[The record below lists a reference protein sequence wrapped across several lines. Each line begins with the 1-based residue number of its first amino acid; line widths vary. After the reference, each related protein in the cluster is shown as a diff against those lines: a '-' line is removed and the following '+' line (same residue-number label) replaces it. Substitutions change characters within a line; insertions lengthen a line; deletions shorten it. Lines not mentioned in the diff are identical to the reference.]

1 MSTAPAAAPTT
12 VAIVAGEES
21 GDILG
26 ASLMRELAA
35 RLGGRVRFV
44 GVGGARMKA
53 EGLSSFF
60 PIEAIQLHGISEVL
74 SRVPELLRRIRETA
88 DDILKARPDVVVLVD
103 TPGFNLRVARVLRRR
118 DKRLP
123 IVHYVSPAVW
133 AWGGWRARLLAW
145 RVNRLMATLPFEPD
159 VHRRLGGPPTT
170 YVGHPLMEQVARL
183 KPAAGDR
190 LPPAPG
196 VPPVLL
202 VLPGSRPSEVR
213 RLMELFGKT
222 AAEIKQRV
230 GAVEVVLPAVPHL
243 VDDIRARS
251 AGWPVAPAIVVGE
264 DEKYAAFRRAH
275 AALAAS
281 GTVTLELALAEVPMV
296 VAYRVDFYMRLL
308 KPFLQAHSIVLA
320 NLIAGENAVPEFL
333 DGEATPD
340 TLAGAV
346 VRLLSDSP
354 ERSRQLAAFGEI
366 ERRMRVP
373 EGMTPSARAADIVLE
388 AMGRRPRPGG

>member
-1 MSTAPAAAPTT
+1 

-26 ASLMRELAA
+26 AGLMRELAG
-35 RLGGRVRFV
+35 RRGGRVRFV
-44 GVGGARMKA
+44 GVGGARMRA
-53 EGLSSFF
+53 EGLSSLF

-74 SRVPELLRRIRETA
+74 SRIPELLRQIRTTA
-88 DDILKARPDVVVLVD
+88 DDILKAKPDVVVLVD
-103 TPGFNLRVARVLRRR
+103 TPGFNLRVARILRRR
-118 DKRLP
+118 DRKLP

-145 RVNRLMATLPFEPD
+145 RVNRLMATLPFEPA
-159 VHRRLGGPPTT
+159 VHRRLGGPPTS
-170 YVGHPLMEQVARL
+170 YVGHPLMERVDRL
-183 KPAAGDR
+183 KPTMGER
-190 LPPAPG
+190 RPLRPG
-196 VPPVLL
+196 ERPVLL

-213 RLMELFGKT
+213 RLMELFGRT
-222 AAEIKQRV
+222 VAEVTRRV
-230 GAVEVVLPAVPHL
+230 GAVDVVLPAVPHL
-243 VDDIRARS
+243 ADDIKVRS
-251 AGWPVAPAIVVGE
+251 AGWPVAPTIVVGE
-264 DEKYAAFRRAH
+264 DEKYAVFRKAH

-333 DGEATPD
+333 DEQATPD
-340 TLAGAV
+340 ALAGALV
-346 VRLLSDSP
+346 KLLSDSP

-373 EGMTPSARAADIVLE
+373 DGMSPSARAADIVLE
-388 AMGRRPRPGG
+388 TMRREPPGG